1 MRQKYQN
8 NKSLV
13 YFSHE
18 FMDKELQI
26 KKRLLESCK
35 KLVNEK
41 YKTVIEIMASNRN
54 ALESETKSSAG
65 DKHETG
71 RAMLQLEMEKASQQF
86 SSISSMQEILKKIDI
101 QKKNDIG
108 KLGSLIVTNQ
118 GSYFLT
124 VSMGLITL
132 EAKDY
137 FVISPSSPIGKLLLG
152 KIKGETFMFN
162 NKKNQVLKII

>member
-1 MRQKYQN
+1 VGQKYQN

-13 YFSHE
+13 YFSHD

-35 KLVNEK
+35 KLVDKK
-41 YKTVIEIMASNRN
+41 YKTVIEIIASNKN

-86 SSISSMQEILKKIDI
+86 SSISSMQEVLQKMDI
-101 QKKNDIG
+101 QKKNEIG
-108 KLGSLIVTNQ
+108 KLGSLIVTNK
-118 GSYFLT
+118 GSYFLAI
-124 VSMGLITL
+124 SMGLIVLDT
-132 EAKDY
+132 KDY

-152 KIKGETFMFN
+152 KIKGDVFYFN
-162 NKKNQVLKII
+162 GKEIEIFEVI

>member
-13 YFSHE
+13 YFSHD

-41 YKTVIEIMASNRN
+41 YKTVIEIMASNKN

-86 SSISSMQEILKKIDI
+86 SSISFMQEVLQKIDI
-101 QKKNDIG
+101 QKKNEIG
-108 KLGSLIVTNQ
+108 KLGSLIVTSQ
-118 GSYFLT
+118 GSYFLAI
-124 VSMGLITL
+124 SIGLIVLDT
-132 EAKDY
+132 KDY

-152 KIKGETFMFN
+152 KNKGDTFHFN
-162 NKKNQVLKII
+162 DNIIEILEIF

>member
-13 YFSHE
+13 YFSHD

-35 KLVNEK
+35 KQVDTK
-41 YKTVIEIMASNRN
+41 YETVVSIMVSNQK

-71 RAMLQLEMEKASQQF
+71 RAHVTAGNGKSF
-86 SSISSMQEILKKIDI
+86 SAIFIDI
-101 QKKNDIG
+101 FYAGNFKEN
-108 KLGSLIVTNQ
+108 
-118 GSYFLT
+118 
-124 VSMGLITL
+124 
-132 EAKDY
+132 
-137 FVISPSSPIGKLLLG
+137 
-152 KIKGETFMFN
+152 
-162 NKKNQVLKII
+162 

>member
-13 YFSHE
+13 YFSCD

-35 KLVNEK
+35 KQVDAK
-41 YKTVIEIMASNRN
+41 YETVVSIMASNKK

-86 SSISSMQEILKKIDI
+86 SSISSMQEVLKKI
-101 QKKNDIG
+101 QVSKKNDIG
-108 KLGSLIVTNQ
+108 KIGSLIYTNF
-118 GSYFLT
+118 GNYFLAISIGE
-124 VSMGLITL
+124 VEIDNNMF
-132 EAKDY
+132 Y
-137 FVISPSSPIGKLLLG
+137 VISPSSPIGKLLLG
-152 KIKGETFMFN
+152 KKKGEIIYFN
-162 NKKNQVLKII
+162 SKEIKITEIF